1 MRNME
6 KHITFYVKRRS
17 ALAWLVTILTLGS
30 VGCRIAFF
38 CGKGADTTTVWLQLI
53 LPVAACLLFSLTV
66 LLDGQEHLYKT
77 TTSVALY
84 ALYAAITALQIP
96 GFTTWPKVLCWIA
109 ALVLVVLYNAVVCG
123 KLRSRWVLLIV
134 FAAILG
140 SMAYYRRAQFLAP
153 WGLPHYRLLA
163 EALPV
168 LAVLLTALGMRP
180 HVDGAYHP
188 TWGDRKDGRRVR
200 SIDPITSVGVYIM
213 PDRVGASNCIQNSVE
228 ITAVEKYIHAKR
240 REGLSNFGITH
251 VFLAAYVRCISRYPG
266 INRFIAGQRIYQRDR
281 DVQFNMI
288 IKKEMTTEGAESA
301 IKLHLDPADTAKDV
315 YEKFDAAVEQVK
327 NSPLDSSMDE
337 TAHLLS
343 CIPGLLLKFAIWALK
358 TMDYFDLLP
367 KILLEVSPFHGSV
380 FFTSMGSLGIPAI
393 VHHLYDF
400 GNLPAFCAF
409 GRKRRENEVNLDGS
423 ITPRKYVDYSFNL
436 DERTV
441 DGFYYATA
449 LRYFH
454 RLLAHPE
461 QLDTPP
467 EQVLRD
473 VD

>member
-1 MRNME
+1 ME
-6 KHITFYVKRRS
+6 NKITYCVRRLS
-17 ALAWLVTILTLGS
+17 VLTWIVTILTVCA

-38 CGKGADTTTVWLQLI
+38 CEKGADTATVWLQLL
-53 LPVAACLLFSLTV
+53 LPAAASLIYCLIV
-66 LLDGQEHLYKT
+66 LLDGNEHLYKT
-77 TTSVALY
+77 STPVALY
-84 ALYAAITALQIP
+84 ALYAAITSLQIE
-96 GFTTWPKVLCWIA
+96 GFTTWPKIVCWIA
-109 ALVLVVLYNAVVCG
+109 ALVFAVIYDSTICG
-123 KLRSRWVLLIV
+123 KIRRSWLLILVLL
-134 FAAILG
+134 AILG
-140 SMAYYRRAQFLAP
+140 TMAYFWRAQFLAP
-153 WGLPHYRLLA
+153 WDAEHLRMLS

-168 LAVLLTALGMRP
+168 AIVLLTIVGMRP
-180 HVDGAYHP
+180 HLDGKYHP
-188 TWGDRKDGRRVR
+188 TKGDRKDGRRVR
-200 SIDPITSVGVYIM
+200 TLDPITYVGAYIM

-251 VFLAAYVRCISRYPG
+251 VFLAAYVRCISRFPG

-288 IKKEMTTEGAESA
+288 IKKEMTTDGAESA

-315 YEKFDAAVEQVK
+315 YEKFNAAVEQVK

-337 TAHLLS
+337 TARLLS

-367 KILLEVSPFHGSV
+367 KFLLEVSPFHGTV